1 MEKRSLRMAPHLVQ
15 TASVRGMMLDV
26 IVALLPALAMAV
38 FLFGRWV
45 LVLCA
50 ISVGSCVLFEFLY
63 RKLTRQSSS
72 LHDLSACV
80 TGLLLCMTLPS
91 DAAWWAPVLGAAFAI
106 VVV

>member
-1 MEKRSLRMAPHLVQ
+1 MTDRVIRKAPHMVQ

-26 IVALLPALAMAV
+26 LVALLPAFAMSV

-50 ISVGSCVLFEFLY
+50 LSVGSSVLFEYLY
-63 RKLTRQSSS
+63 RRLTHQSNSIG
-72 LHDLSACV
+72 DLSACV

-91 DAAWWAPVLGAAFAI
+91 DSA
-106 VVV
+106 